1 MRSRFLTGLWAHPDF
16 VRLWAGT
23 TTSMFGSLIGQL
35 ALSFSA
41 IEFLHASA
49 AEVAVLGA
57 CQLIPGFLVSPAAGV
72 WVDRLRRRPV
82 LIVCDLGR
90 AVVLFSVPI
99 AAVFDSLTLPQL
111 FAVAAAN
118 SALTVFFGAAYQSYL
133 PTLVKR
139 EELIEGN
146 AKLSGT
152 ASVAE
157 IGSFSISGWLVQLL
171 KAPGALAIDAVSFVA
186 SAAFVWRIKQSTCC
200 N

>member
-35 ALSFSA
+35 ALSFTA

-49 AEVAVLGA
+49 AEVAVLGV
-57 CQLIPGFLVSPAAGV
+57 CQLVPGFLVSPAAGV

-157 IGSFSISGWLVQLL
+157 I
-171 KAPGALAIDAVSFVA
+171 
-186 SAAFVWRIKQSTCC
+186 
-200 N
+200 